1 MPVLMAQELPA
12 AVTRLPSNDAKRVWA
27 FLAKFIENPAHPS
40 LSLERIVQGKN
51 DNLWSARISQ
61 GLRAIL
67 HKDGNIW
74 TVLHADQHDA
84 AYQWAE
90 TKQIAR
96 HPTTGALQIV
106 ESPEIMNAQS
116 PTVLPETL
124 MLFHEHKDD
133 YLISLGLPPSW
144 LPTIRRLRA
153 LDDLW
158 VIVFK
163 LPEDVAERLLK
174 VAEGEIVTPPLPVG
188 PEEPVTASQDT
199 KRRFFV
205 LEQNEDL
212 LRMLEAPLETWV
224 AFLHPSQQKLVT
236 GMFNGPLKITGSAGT
251 GKTVVAMHRARH
263 LARQNKKVLLTSFV
277 TTLCD
282 NIERNLEVLC
292 SSKEQENI
300 TVSTIHKQ
308 ALALANTVG
317 SPIHP
322 IDQDELYKLIEQ
334 VYQPWTCPLDLPLL
348 LSEWETVIQDQ
359 GITSWEEYR
368 KVSRVGRGFP
378 LSIKGRKQVWELF
391 AQILTTLQAK
401 GLMDW
406 SGICRRARQ
415 LLTSATITSPF
426 DAVIVDELQDLRP
439 QEIMLVGALAGTH
452 RNALTLVGDG
462 GQRIYNG
469 RISLKS
475 LGVDVRGRSHVLRIN
490 YRTTEQ
496 IRCFADRLLQNQS
509 DDMDGGQEQRTR
521 TVSLLSGPEPIT
533 QGFTTQSE
541 QIDWV
546 IQCLQR
552 LIREGLAANEI
563 AIFART
569 NKFLEGLEKALK
581 DVSLP
586 THNLRKDSINP
597 SAINLGTM
605 HRAKG
610 LEFKA
615 VLVVNLAD
623 DQVPLQSTVSRI
635 QDEQLRQDALERERH
650 LLYVSMT
657 RARDEVFLTWV
668 GQPSRFLE
676 EILTGPETVSPSIGG
691 LIR

>member
-40 LSLERIVQGKN
+40 LSLERIVRGKS

-67 HKDGNIW
+67 HKDGDLW
-74 TVLHADQHDA
+74 TVLYADQHDA

-96 HPTTGALQIV
+96 HPMTGTLQIV
-106 ESPEIMNAQS
+106 ELPEIVEVQ
-116 PTVLPETL
+116 TL
-124 MLFHEHKDD
+124 TAALEAPALFHEQADD

-144 LPTIRRLRA
+144 LPTIRKLRS

-158 VIVFK
+158 TVVFK
-163 LPEDVAERLLK
+163 LPEDVSERLLK
-174 VAEGEIVTPPLPVG
+174 VAEGEIVTPPLPVS
-188 PEEPVTASQDT
+188 PEQPITASQDT

-205 LEQNEDL
+205 LKQNEDL
-212 LRMLEAPLETWV
+212 LRMLEAPLATWV
-224 AFLHPSQQKLVT
+224 AFLHPSQQKLAT
-236 GMFNGPLKITGSAGT
+236 GTCNGPIKITGSAGT

-263 LARQNKKVLLTSFV
+263 LARQGQKVLLTSFV

-282 NIERNLEVLC
+282 NIERNLDVLC
-292 SSKEQENI
+292 SPQERENI
-300 TVSTIHKQ
+300 TVSTVHKQ
-308 ALALANTVG
+308 ALALANAAGDPVY
-317 SPIHP
+317 P
-322 IDQDELYKLIEQ
+322 IDQDELTKLIEQ
-334 VYQPWTCPLDLPLL
+334 AYQPWICPLDLPLL
-348 LSEWETVIQDQ
+348 LSEWEVIIQDR

-368 KVSRVGRGFP
+368 QVSRVGRGFP
-378 LSIKGRKQVWELF
+378 LSIKGRKQVWEVF
-391 AQILTTLQAK
+391 AQVFAALQAK
-401 GLMDW
+401 GAMDW
-406 SGICRRARQ
+406 SGICRRAR
-415 LLTSATITSPF
+415 LLLANAQISSPF

-439 QEIMLVGALAGTH
+439 QEIMLVGALAGH
-452 RNALTLVGDG
+452 RPNALTLVGDG

-475 LGVDVRGRSHVLRIN
+475 LGIDVRGRSHILRIN

-496 IRCFADRLLQNQS
+496 IRRFADCLLQNQS

-533 QGFTTQSE
+533 HGFTTQSA
-541 QIDWV
+541 QVAWV

-552 LIREGLAANEI
+552 LMGDGLAGNEI
-563 AIFART
+563 AVFART
-569 NKFLEGLEKALK
+569 NQFLDVLEQALK
-581 DVSLP
+581 GASLP
-586 THNLRKDSINP
+586 SHNLRKDSINM

-615 VLVVNLAD
+615 VLVVNLSD
-623 DQVPLQSTVSRI
+623 DQVPLQSALSRI
-635 QDEQLRQDALERERH
+635 KDEQLRQDALERERH
-650 LLYVSMT
+650 LLYVSLT

-676 EILTGPETVSPSIGG
+676 EILTVPETASTGRGG
-691 LIR
+691 SSR